1 MKKEHILMNKLKNG
15 RSITRVA
22 IFLFLIAVSI
32 GSWGTYQT
40 HKSIRKQQGMEEKRV
55 FYKELGDNLEHAT
68 DYMNKE
74 VQAFAVT
81 GEMSHFFNYWTEADI
96 TRTREDVLEEM
107 EKAGAPEQELNYLRR
122 AKEISDRLMETEI
135 SAIQLVLHSRGISED
150 SYDSRSSLDTWV
162 TQVLSYPMDEELA
175 ALPVERM
182 QSKAISMLFDKQYL
196 GYKNTIIT
204 LIDGCNSR
212 MNERLDQEVRKS
224 RTDTVRATVYQILFI
239 FLAFTILGGILL
251 SFQRLFIIPVQQY
264 TGEIQKQI
272 QKQNLRRNDGILK
285 VTPSGSDEMVQFGE
299 EFNQMSESFHQ
310 EMESRKK
317 AEQMMAKAKAEA
329 DKANQF
335 KSVFLAQFSHEI
347 RTPLNAVSGYTWML
361 QQTELNRN
369 QRMYAE
375 NIHLA
380 SKNLLQVINHI
391 LDYSKIEAG
400 KMLLKMEEFS
410 LRQIIIELYS
420 VLEYETLNKGL
431 AFKVNMDE
439 NIPDVLKG
447 DGVRLYQV
455 LQNLVYN
462 GIKFT
467 DQGEICMTI
476 TCKGENQWGYGIH
489 FSVKDTGCGI
499 AKEQQKKIFEPYSQ
513 TSGIISNGIN
523 GTGLGLSI
531 CQEIVR
537 LASDGRYQ
545 IQLES
550 EVGKGSCFS
559 FQMDFQ
565 TAVQMPKVDQ
575 ETECEIKGI
584 KILLVED
591 NPVNLILEEKILGQ
605 LGYEVDTLEHPNIAE
620 ELVRTQNYD
629 LILLDIGMPDIDG
642 YELAARLRKIPSA
655 KEIPILALTAYRKQD
670 IKNHPLAKEFNDYLS
685 KPIDP
690 IKLKEKI
697 EQNVKKSGAVF
708 ANKNRIENQKL
719 TEMRKKPQ
727 NREEGICYV
736 NFDKI
741 EKLLDYNIEA
751 EKELLMIFLQDKKET
766 EDTILDYIENR
777 NYDKVHNQIHSLK
790 GVSANLFCEPL
801 IRECAAVLTEME
813 EKSIS
818 KEDLNSLFRVFRITR
833 KLIENKEKE
842 LEDRIK
848 QESEKKGIH
857 T

>member
-1 MKKEHILMNKLKNG
+1 MKKEWNLMNKLKNG
-15 RSITRVA
+15 RSITRVS
-22 IFLFLIAVSI
+22 IFLFLIAVAI

-122 AKEISDRLMETEI
+122 AKEISDHLMETEI
-135 SAIQLVLHSRGISED
+135 SAIQLVLYSRGISED
-150 SYDSRSSLDTWV
+150 SYDSRSSLDAWV

-175 ALPVERM
+175 ALPVDQM

-212 MNERLDQEVRKS
+212 MNERLNREVRKS

-251 SFQRLFIIPVQQY
+251 SFHRLFIIPVQQY
-264 TGEIQKQI
+264 TGEIQKQT
-272 QKQNLRRNDGILK
+272 QKQNRRRNNGILK
-285 VTPSGSDEMVQFGE
+285 VTPSGSDEMIQFGE

-317 AEQMMAKAKAEA
+317 AEQMMAKAKEEA

-347 RTPLNAVSGYTWML
+347 RTPLNAVSGYTWLLL
-361 QQTELNRN
+361 QTALNRT
-369 QRMYAE
+369 QRTYAE

-400 KMLLKMEEFS
+400 KMLLKFQEFS
-410 LRQIIIELYS
+410 LRQMIMELYS
-420 VLEYETLNKGL
+420 VLEYGALNKGL
-431 AFKVNMDE
+431 SLKINMDE
-439 NIPDVLKG
+439 NIPEVLKG
-447 DGVRLYQV
+447 DEIRLYQV

-467 DQGEICMTI
+467 NEGEICLEI
-476 TCKGENQWGYGIH
+476 IYEGESKRGHGIY
-489 FSVKDTGCGI
+489 FCVKDTGCGI
-499 AKEQQKKIFEPYSQ
+499 AKDQQEKIFEPYSQ
-513 TSGIISNGIN
+513 TNGIISNGIN

-545 IQLES
+545 IQVES
-550 EVGKGSCFS
+550 EEGKGSCFS
-559 FQMDFQ
+559 FRMDFQ
-565 TAVQMPKVDQ
+565 TAVQIP
-575 ETECEIKGI
+575 EIKQEKNYEVEKI

-591 NPVNLILEEKILGQ
+591 NPVNLTLEEKILRQ
-605 LGYEVDTLEHPNIAE
+605 LGYEVDTLDNPNVAE
-620 ELVRTQNYD
+620 ELVQKGNYD

-642 YELAARLRKIPSA
+642 YELAVRIRKIPSV

-670 IKNHPLAKEFNDYLS
+670 IENHPLSEEFNDYLS

-697 EQNVKKSGAVF
+697 EQNLKMSGSVSDK
-708 ANKNRIENQKL
+708 KNRIESQMFIK
-719 TEMRKKPQ
+719 TEKEPQ
-727 NREEGICYV
+727 NKKSCYV

-751 EKELLMIFLQDKKET
+751 EKELLLIFLQDKKET
-766 EDTILDYIENR
+766 EDMILDYLENG
-777 NYDKVHNQIHSLK
+777 NYDKAHNQIHSLK
-790 GVSANLFCEPL
+790 GVSANLFCESL
-801 IRECAAVLTEME
+801 TRECAAALTKME
-813 EKSIS
+813 EKNIS
-818 KEDLNSLFRVFRITR
+818 KEDLASLFGVLRTTR

-842 LEDRIK
+842 LENRIK
-848 QESEKKGIH
+848 RGYIK
-857 T
+857 